1 MVPAMVWSSVLVA
14 GVAFLFVAVIL
25 KRAQNPE
32 DLGGVR
38 TSTPVPLPPLPPL
51 GALPGP
57 EPLAP
62 AGRVTAAPVAVPA
75 PGPVGEPVP
84 VPAAARSSRNNGFSR
99 FAPRRPRTAAEALPR

>member
-1 MVPAMVWSSVLVA
+1 MVPAMVWSSFLVA
-14 GVAFLFVAVIL
+14 GLAFLFVAVIL

-51 GALPGP
+51 GALP

-62 AGRVTAAPVAVPA
+62 APVTSAPSSAPS
-75 PGPVGEPVP
+75 PGPNPVREHVS